1 MIKEEYIS
9 FETAKMLD
17 GIEFHCVGCYT
28 ENGSTDALDIMNA
41 INNKEKLYPRLPQSL
56 LAKWLR
62 KEHKLFI
69 EITTSFMILN
79 IEDEPIRYY
88 PSFSYKII
96 NLKDSSSTNVSKDY
110 FSYEEA
116 IEDGL
121 QSALKLLN

>member
-96 NLKDSSSTNVSKDY
+96 NLKDSSSTKVSKNY
-110 FSYEEA
+110 SSYEEA
-116 IEDGL
+116 LEAGL
-121 QSALKLLN
+121 KEALKLIK